1 MLDPKKSVTQ
11 QAVYF
16 VTGTDTDVGKTYVS
30 KLLLQHFNQSTSAIG
45 YKPIAAGANFIDD
58 ELKNE
63 DALILQSASSE
74 KLPYSD
80 VNPICFKE
88 PIAPH
93 IAGKL
98 AGNPIDINRLTQWW
112 DGVKNQCDIAL
123 IEGAGGWRLPLNN
136 QQYLSDFVQK
146 IQCEVIVVVGMKLGC
161 LNHALLTFEAI
172 KSDGLTIKG
181 WIANQLGSESDSP
194 MDFYDEN
201 LAYLKQ
207 QINAPFIGEINVNQT
222 IDSLVLSI

>member
-1 MLDPKKSVTQ
+1 MQHVTQ
-11 QAVYF
+11 QSVYF

-30 KLLLQHFNQSTSAIG
+30 RLLLQYFNQSASAIG
-45 YKPIAAGANFIDD
+45 YKPIAAGANIIDG

-63 DALILQSASSE
+63 DALTLQSVSSSQ
-74 KLPYSD
+74 LAYSD

-93 IAGKL
+93 IASELTGKSIGISEL
-98 AGNPIDINRLTQWW
+98 NQWW
-112 DGVKNQCDIAL
+112 ELVKNQCEIAL

-136 QQYLSDFVQK
+136 QEYLSDFAK
-146 IQCEVIVVVGMKLGC
+146 YIQCEVIVVVGMKLGC
-161 LNHALLTFEAI
+161 LNHALLTCEAI
-172 KSDGLTIKG
+172 KKDGLVIKG
-181 WIANQLGSESDSP
+181 WVANQLDES

-207 QINAPFIGEINVNQT
+207 KLDVPFIGEIKTNQT
-222 IDSLVLSI
+222 ITTLVFSNL